1 MNIYEKLQTMRVAL
15 QAQNLKKSGKNT
27 YSKYDYYNLSDFL
40 PQVNQLMVD
49 NKVTSVITFDKEFA
63 KLTLIDCEKPDA
75 RIEFTSPMASAQLKG
90 VHEIQNLGAVE
101 TYQRRYLYMVAF
113 EIVEADVLD
122 ATQGKDPVQQQ
133 PANTD
138 PNWLSPK
145 GSNVFVVDCTNP
157 PKAELERLWKFVG
170 WGDAMQLDRYIQGWA
185 ANKNIQQMNDTTYTA
200 LLKEQMSYLKKER
213 GISIDD
219 SIPF

>member
-15 QAQNLKKSGKNT
+15 QMQNLKKSGKNT

-122 ATQGKDPVQQQ
+122 AVQGKELVQQQ
-133 PANTD
+133 PANTN
-138 PNWLSPK
+138 PNWCSPV
-145 GSNVFVVDCTNP
+145 GSNVFVVDCKNP

-170 WGDAMQLDRYIQGWA
+170 WDVMQLDGYIQSWA

-200 LLKEQMSYLKKER
+200 LLKEQMSYLKNER
-213 GISIDD
+213 GMSIDD

>member
-1 MNIYEKLQTMRVAL
+1 MRVAL
-15 QAQNLKKSGKNT
+15 QMQNLKKSGKNT

-122 ATQGKDPVQQQ
+122 AVQGKEPVQQQ
-133 PANTD
+133 PTSQQSNNN
-138 PNWLSPK
+138 PNWCSPT
-145 GSNVFVVDCTNP
+145 GSNMFILDIKNQP
-157 PKAELERLWKFVG
+157 QAELERLWKFAG
-170 WGDAMQLDRYIQGWA
+170 WDVTQLPGYVQNWA
-185 ANKNIQQMNDTTYTA
+185 SGKNMPINDTVYTA
-200 LLKEQMSYLKKER
+200 LLKEQAMYLKNEK
-213 GISIDD
+213 GMAID

>member
-1 MNIYEKLQTMRVAL
+1 MNIFEKLQTMRVAL
-15 QAQNLKKSGKNT
+15 QALNLKKSGENT
-27 YSKYDYYNLSDFL
+27 YSKYNYYNLSDFL

-122 ATQGKDPVQQQ
+122 AVQGKEPVQQQ
-133 PANTD
+133 SANTN
-138 PNWLSPK
+138 PNWCSPV
-145 GSNVFVVDCTNP
+145 GSNLFVVDCKNP

-170 WGDAMQLDRYIQGWA
+170 WDVMQLDGYIQSWA

-200 LLKEQMSYLKKER
+200 LLKEQMSYLKNER
-213 GISIDD
+213 GMSIDD

>member
-1 MNIYEKLQTMRVAL
+1 MNIFEKLQTMRVAL

-122 ATQGKDPVQQQ
+122 AVQGKEPVQQQ
-133 PANTD
+133 SANTN
-138 PNWLSPK
+138 PNWCSPV
-145 GSNVFVVDCTNP
+145 GSNLFVVDCKNP

-170 WGDAMQLDRYIQGWA
+170 WDVMQLDGYIQSWA

-200 LLKEQMSYLKKER
+200 LLKEQMSYLKNER
-213 GISIDD
+213 GMSIDD

>member
-1 MNIYEKLQTMRVAL
+1 
-15 QAQNLKKSGKNT
+15 
-27 YSKYDYYNLSDFL
+27 
-40 PQVNQLMVD
+40 
-49 NKVTSVITFDKEFA
+49 
-63 KLTLIDCEKPDA
+63 
-75 RIEFTSPMASAQLKG
+75 MASAQLKG

-122 ATQGKDPVQQQ
+122 AVQGKEPVQQQ
-133 PANTD
+133 SANTN
-138 PNWLSPK
+138 PNWCSPV
-145 GSNVFVVDCTNP
+145 GSNLFVVDCKNQ

-170 WGDAMQLDRYIQGWA
+170 WDVMQLDGYIQSWA

-200 LLKEQMSYLKKER
+200 LLKEQMSYLKNER
-213 GISIDD
+213 GMSIDD

>member
-1 MNIYEKLQTMRVAL
+1 MNIFEKLQTMRVAL
-15 QAQNLKKSGKNT
+15 QTQNLKKSGKNT

-122 ATQGKDPVQQQ
+122 AVQGKEPVQQQ
-133 PANTD
+133 SANTN
-138 PNWLSPK
+138 PNWCSPV
-145 GSNVFVVDCTNP
+145 GSNLFVVDCKNP

-170 WGDAMQLDRYIQGWA
+170 WDVMQLDGYIQSWA

-200 LLKEQMSYLKKER
+200 LLKEQMSYLKNER
-213 GISIDD
+213 GMSIDD

>member
-1 MNIYEKLQTMRVAL
+1 MNIFEKLQTMRVAL

-122 ATQGKDPVQQQ
+122 AVQGKEPVQQQ
-133 PANTD
+133 SANTN
-138 PNWLSPK
+138 PNWCSPV
-145 GSNVFVVDCTNP
+145 GSNLFVVDCKNQ

-170 WGDAMQLDRYIQGWA
+170 WDVMQLDGYIQSWA

-200 LLKEQMSYLKKER
+200 LLKEQMSYLKNER
-213 GISIDD
+213 GMSIDD

>member
-1 MNIYEKLQTMRVAL
+1 MNIFEKLQTMRVAL

-63 KLTLIDCEKPDA
+63 KLTLIDCEKTDA

-122 ATQGKDPVQQQ
+122 AVQGKEPVQQQ
-133 PANTD
+133 SANTN
-138 PNWLSPK
+138 PNWCSPV
-145 GSNVFVVDCTNP
+145 GSNLFVVDSKNP

-170 WGDAMQLDRYIQGWA
+170 WDVMQLDGYIQSWA

-200 LLKEQMSYLKKER
+200 LLKEQMSYLKNER
-213 GISIDD
+213 GMSIDD

>member
-1 MNIYEKLQTMRVAL
+1 MNIFEKLQTMRVAL

-63 KLTLIDCEKPDA
+63 KLTLIDCEKTDA

-122 ATQGKDPVQQQ
+122 AVQGKEPVQQQ
-133 PANTD
+133 SANTN
-138 PNWLSPK
+138 PNWCSPV
-145 GSNVFVVDCTNP
+145 GSNLFVVDCKNP

-170 WGDAMQLDRYIQGWA
+170 WDVMQLDGYIQSWA

-200 LLKEQMSYLKKER
+200 LLKEQMSYLKNER
-213 GISIDD
+213 GMSIDD